1 MAKRLRR
8 LHEMGRKI
16 LWEVVLNAV
25 DFFETE
31 KILTDESG
39 VCGSFKRYV
48 CWREKSKLTHARA
61 EHEFYERVAARRPA
75 GDPVGIRR
83 IVEVVNGIQREIRR
97 LEAELD
103 RKDFLDRLA
112 VELRCGRANHEQAKN
127 NS

>member
-1 MAKRLRR
+1 MAKKLRR

-48 CWREKSKLTHARA
+48 CRGEKSKFAHTRA
-61 EHEFYERVAARRPA
+61 EHELYGRVAARRRVD
-75 GDPVGIRR
+75 DPFGIRR
-83 IVEVVNGIQREIRR
+83 IVEAVNGIQSEIRR

-112 VELRCGRANHEQAKN
+112 VELRCGRANHEQAKQ